1 MIGTHCEIKRKIN
14 GREFCRKW
22 RLPRH
27 FWVLLHAVNL
37 RHGTDGFTSPLK
49 EGTLRIFRPKN
60 LTALTRLNPRTRVPE
75 ASTLTSRPP
84 TPLLACL
91 NVTIDRLLND
101 SQHTS
106 ALSSYPLFLYVL
118 VCLFQV
124 LEGLDYLHRKCNIIH
139 TDIKPENI
147 LLCVEES
154 YVRKLA
160 SEATQWHK
168 MGIKLPGSL
177 GM

>member
-1 MIGTHCEIKRKIN
+1 VAIVEILKIPDM
-14 GREFCRKW
+14 F
-22 RLPRH
+22 LYAQIT
-27 FWVLLHAVNL
+27 FV
-37 RHGTDGFTSPLK
+37 FS
-49 EGTLRIFRPKN
+49 FY
-60 LTALTRLNPRTRVPE
+60 
-75 ASTLTSRPP
+75 TLT
-84 TPLLACL
+84 
-91 NVTIDRLLND
+91 
-101 SQHTS
+101 H
-106 ALSSYPLFLYVL
+106 
-118 VCLFQV
+118 LFQV

-160 SEATQWHK
+160 SEATQWQK

>member
-1 MIGTHCEIKRKIN
+1 M
-14 GREFCRKW
+14 
-22 RLPRH
+22 
-27 FWVLLHAVNL
+27 AY
-37 RHGTDGFTSPLK
+37 
-49 EGTLRIFRPKN
+49 
-60 LTALTRLNPRTRVPE
+60 
-75 ASTLTSRPP
+75 
-84 TPLLACL
+84 L
-91 NVTIDRLLND
+91 NVTIDKLLNG
-101 SQHTS
+101 SQHAS
-106 ALSSYPLFLYVL
+106 ALSSYPLLLYTL

-147 LLCVEES
+147 LLCVEET